1 MNKRKKKKHQYYPK
15 ENKRHKDRIF
25 KLSFGKKKDLLDL
38 YNAVNNTNYQNVHD
52 LEVNTLDDAIFLSM
66 KNDISFLIGGTMNL
80 YEHQSTFN
88 PNMPLRGLCYLARLY
103 EKYVAE
109 NEINIHGT
117 KLQKLP
123 SPRYIIFFN
132 GKKEEPDETII
143 RLTDA
148 FDEGGNACL
157 ECVATMLNI
166 NYGHNRELMEKCRRL
181 EEYALFVR
189 TVRRHMEEKVNPD
202 KAVVRAV
209 DECIANGILKDILV
223 GHRAE
228 VISVILT
235 SFNQEVYERGLR
247 EEAIEE
253 GLKEGREKGIK
264 EGIKEGMEKGIKEGI
279 KEGKEIATENMN
291 LLNQKLIQDNR
302 IADLERS
309 VTEREFQKQLMKE
322 YGIE

>member
-15 ENKRHKDRIF
+15 GNRKYKDRIF
-25 KLSFGKKKDLLDL
+25 RLSFSKKKDLLDL

-52 LEVNTLDDAIFLSM
+52 LKVNTLDDAIFLSV
-66 KNDISFLIGGTMNL
+66 KNDVSFLIGGTMNL

-109 NEINIHGT
+109 NGLNIYGT

-132 GKKEEPDETII
+132 GKQEEPDITTIK
-143 RLTDA
+143 LTDA
-148 FDEGGNACL
+148 FNEGENACL

-181 EEYALFVR
+181 EEYSQFVR
-189 TVRRHMEEKVNPD
+189 TVRKYMEEQVNPD
-202 KAVVRAV
+202 KAVVEAV
-209 DECIANGILKDILV
+209 DECIENGILKDILV

-235 SFNQEVYERGLR
+235 SFNKEVYERGLR

-253 GLKEGREKGIK
+253 GLKEGREKGRK
-264 EGIKEGMEKGIKEGI
+264 EGIKEGIEEGRKIAME
-279 KEGKEIATENMN
+279 NVN
-291 LLNQKLIQDNR
+291 LLNQKLIHDHR
-302 IADLERS
+302 MADLERS
-309 VTEREFQKQLMKE
+309 VKDMEYQKQLMKE